1 VMSGSSFRQIH
12 GLRDWPEG
20 EAFGFE
26 QREISLPDRS
36 GMSIS
41 FVIGITEMSMADEQS
56 SGGRC
61 SEFSGTDEAVVP
73 SRDNGLRGCT
83 LSDLRGARRR
93 GPSPPGT
100 AGRRQNFGTRHCCH
114 L

>member
-1 VMSGSSFRQIH
+1 
-12 GLRDWPEG
+12 LRDWPED

-36 GMSIS
+36 GMSINL
-41 FVIGITEMSMADEQS
+41 VIGITEMNMADEQS

-73 SRDNGLRGCT
+73 SRDNGPRGRT
-83 LSDLRGARRR
+83 TSDPRGGRRC
-93 GPSPPGT
+93 GWLPTGT
-100 AGRRQNFGTRHCCH
+100 AGRRQNFVTRKCCNSASAD
-114 L
+114 LRT

>member
-1 VMSGSSFRQIH
+1 MSGSSFRQIH

-36 GMSIS
+36 GMSIN
-41 FVIGITEMSMADEQS
+41 FVIGITEMNMADEQS

-73 SRDNGLRGCT
+73 SRDNGLRG
-83 LSDLRGARRR
+83 
-93 GPSPPGT
+93 
-100 AGRRQNFGTRHCCH
+100 
-114 L
+114 